1 MFCMNCGKPLPDG
14 SKFCPHCGTPVIS
27 SEGRGSSE
35 EGPSLDDLLKKVDKK
50 EEKIYPIFCSP
61 HDDSES
67 LRPFHDGERG
77 VYAFDMDGC
86 HFEYDERQVG
96 FFRLFKVMMAEAK
109 TPAELK
115 RIYLGEGD
123 VKGLLQFVSDEKA
136 VKKLFGSL
144 LKKESS
150 LLMGRGIYGLEFQN
164 FMTRDTKEGA
174 PSALDA
180 WQDFIEFLLEKVGR
194 ITGSA
199 EAARKSGHW
208 RRTQSLQCHRQCLYK
223 QSGKAGAGE
232 TFLIRGPHEVLYECL
247 SKGSGMPG
255 DGCSGPAE
263 PAAAGQKGRESAGED
278 SFCHPK
284 RRAGEGPPK
293 GWGGLCPGP

>member
-67 LRPFHDGERG
+67 LRPYHDGERG

-109 TPAELK
+109 TPAN
-115 RIYLGEGD
+115 
-123 VKGLLQFVSDEKA
+123 
-136 VKKLFGSL
+136 
-144 LKKESS
+144 SS
-150 LLMGRGIYGLEFQN
+150 VF
-164 FMTRDTKEGA
+164 TWA
-174 PSALDA
+174 
-180 WQDFIEFLLEKVGR
+180 KV
-194 ITGSA
+194 
-199 EAARKSGHW
+199 
-208 RRTQSLQCHRQCLYK
+208 
-223 QSGKAGAGE
+223 
-232 TFLIRGPHEVLYECL
+232 
-247 SKGSGMPG
+247 M
-255 DGCSGPAE
+255 
-263 PAAAGQKGRESAGED
+263 
-278 SFCHPK
+278 
-284 RRAGEGPPK
+284 
-293 GWGGLCPGP
+293 

>member
-35 EGPSLDDLLKKVDKK
+35 EEPSLDDLLKKVDKKK

-136 VKKLFGSL
+136 VKELFGSL

-180 WQDFIEFLLEKVGR
+180 WQDFIEFLLEKVAGLQAAPR
-194 ITGSA
+194 RPENTGNSA
-199 EAARKSGHW
+199 GSIEAALW
-208 RRTQSLQCHRQCLYK
+208 
-223 QSGKAGAGE
+223 
-232 TFLIRGPHEVLYECL
+232 
-247 SKGSGMPG
+247 
-255 DGCSGPAE
+255 
-263 PAAAGQKGRESAGED
+263 AAASA
-278 SFCHPK
+278 SAAPLK
-284 RRAGEGPPK
+284 A
-293 GWGGLCPGP
+293 